1 MQVMD
6 AWEEAVEEQRKWQQ
20 EKGWQTPKWDRNWV
34 AENCFNWEALRAEF
48 QKWQESSKSNGKE
61 EKGSFIG
68 LLTEALAAA
77 GTLFKTTRQ
86 KLETASQGALQ
97 QPTATEARSKG
108 AAVRAPAFESCS
120 FIKSHLLQQLETNLT
135 PLALSQLDQEHV
147 RPVSDSEIT
156 EETHT
161 LNTDNEED
169 SDFSNGLFTPTSLP
183 ESNPD
188 ETASLY
194 PITQIPPPGR
204 HEGSLLPPQVTM
216 TEINLN
222 AGQLWQK
229 FIQFSKKSSE
239 DWLGWVARC
248 YQMGAGALILN
259 QNEARQIFLGG
270 GIVLHNPDAE
280 AGKNT
285 FSLLSSIIH
294 AVRQM
299 QVRWGY
305 SPPPPWNT
313 RDGFAKWTMRLAAWD
328 ALKAQGAIP
337 EDMMSLMATE
347 AGKSRLLENA
357 AYGGAKGLALM
368 LYSRTYDWNTI
379 MAQGLQ
385 YWVAFMKS
393 TPKSTAHQREGWV
406 RTTQTP
412 RGNHKKGQ
420 NVRKFPVEINRSNI
434 RRDPDKQERDLE
446 RRRHLQG
453 LLQGIGFTPGQ
464 LDKMPT
470 SFLQRLWDNRKIDS
484 DSTPSMSAENG
495 PDNTDPSAPLIPIPD
510 DPSTSLVSVSG
521 N

>member
-1 MQVMD
+1 MD
-6 AWEEAVEEQRKWQQ
+6 AWEDAVEEQRKWQQ
-20 EKGWQTPKWDRNWV
+20 DKGWKTPRWDRNWV

-48 QKWQESSKSNGKE
+48 QRWQESHKSKGKE
-61 EKGSFIG
+61 GKGSFIG

-86 KLETASQGALQ
+86 KLETASQDALQ
-97 QPTATEARSKG
+97 RAKDAEAQAKDAEARAQDAEAR
-108 AAVRAPAFESCS
+108 AAAYESHS
-120 FIKSHLLQQLETNLT
+120 LIKDHLLQQLETNLR
-135 PLALSQLDQEHV
+135 PLALSQLEQEHTC
-147 RPVSDSEIT
+147 PVSESEIID
-156 EETHT
+156 EMHT
-161 LNTDNEED
+161 LKNDNED
-169 SDFSNGLFTPTSLP
+169 SDFSNGLSTPTSLP

-188 ETASLY
+188 ETASRY
-194 PITQIPPPGR
+194 PITQLPAPAR
-204 HEGSLLPPQVTM
+204 DEGSPQAAMAT
-216 TEINLN
+216 LN
-222 AGQLWQK
+222 FNSGQLWQK
-229 FIQFSKKSSE
+229 FMQFSKKSSE

-248 YQMGAGALILN
+248 YQMGAGTLILN

-270 GIVLHNPDAE
+270 GIILHNPDEGAE
-280 AGKNT
+280 QNT

-313 RDGFAKWTMRLAAWD
+313 RNGFAKWTMRLAAWD

-337 EDMMSLMATE
+337 EDMMSMMATE

-379 MAQGLQ
+379 MVQGLQ
-385 YWVAFMKS
+385 YWVAFMKN
-393 TPKSTAHQREGWV
+393 TPKSTARQREGWV
-406 RTTQTP
+406 RVTQTP

-420 NVRKFPVEINRSNI
+420 NVRKFPAEMNRPDT
-434 RRDPDKQERDLE
+434 RRSPDKQERDLE
-446 RRRHLQG
+446 RRRLWG
-453 LLQGIGFTPGQ
+453 LLRGIGFTPGQ

-470 SFLQRLWDNRKIDS
+470 FLLQRLWDNRKRDCS
-484 DSTPSMSAENG
+484 CTPSVSEEKLTDSVDQSA
-495 PDNTDPSAPLIPIPD
+495 SLIPTPD
-510 DPSTSLVSVSG
+510 TPSPPPVPDSG

>member
-1 MQVMD
+1 
-6 AWEEAVEEQRKWQQ
+6 
-20 EKGWQTPKWDRNWV
+20 
-34 AENCFNWEALRAEF
+34 
-48 QKWQESSKSNGKE
+48 
-61 EKGSFIG
+61 
-68 LLTEALAAA
+68 
-77 GTLFKTTRQ
+77 
-86 KLETASQGALQ
+86 
-97 QPTATEARSKG
+97 
-108 AAVRAPAFESCS
+108 
-120 FIKSHLLQQLETNLT
+120 
-135 PLALSQLDQEHV
+135 
-147 RPVSDSEIT
+147 
-156 EETHT
+156 
-161 LNTDNEED
+161 
-169 SDFSNGLFTPTSLP
+169 
-183 ESNPD
+183 
-188 ETASLY
+188 
-194 PITQIPPPGR
+194 
-204 HEGSLLPPQVTM
+204 
-216 TEINLN
+216 
-222 AGQLWQK
+222 
-229 FIQFSKKSSE
+229 
-239 DWLGWVARC
+239 
-248 YQMGAGALILN
+248 
-259 QNEARQIFLGG
+259 
-270 GIVLHNPDAE
+270 
-280 AGKNT
+280 
-285 FSLLSSIIH
+285 
-294 AVRQM
+294 
-299 QVRWGY
+299 
-305 SPPPPWNT
+305 
-313 RDGFAKWTMRLAAWD
+313 
-328 ALKAQGAIP
+328 
-337 EDMMSLMATE
+337 MSLMATE